1 MYIIIV
7 GGGNVG
13 YYLSKSLLSE
23 GHEVLVLEK
32 DPVSCARFEDDLG
45 SICVRGDGCEVATL
59 VEAGASRADV
69 FIAITNEDDDNLVS
83 CQIAKYKFNVPRT
96 IARVNDPK
104 NEEIF
109 QKLGV
114 DSTISVSGLIFQTIE
129 ERLPSHP
136 IVHLLTH
143 AASGEIIEVK
153 LHNKSKAVSKS
164 IKQLNLPEGFT
175 LMLLIRE
182 GQNPQVIT
190 DSLLF
195 KPEDRIIALTPS
207 GEENE
212 LQRLLIG
219 DNEPGKTER

>member
-13 YYLSKSLLSE
+13 YHLSKYLLSE

-32 DPVSCARFEDDLG
+32 DAVNCARFEDDLG

-69 FIAITNEDDDNLVS
+69 FIAITNEDEDNLVA
-83 CQIAKYKFNVPRT
+83 CQIAKFKFNVPRT

-104 NEEIF
+104 NEMIF

-129 ERLPSHP
+129 EKLPAHP
-136 IVHLLTH
+136 LVHLLTH
-143 AASGEIIEVK
+143 AASGIEIIEIK
-153 LHNKSKAVSKS
+153 LHGKSKAVAKS
-164 IKQLNLPEGFT
+164 ARQFKLPAGFAF
-175 LMLLIRE
+175 MLVIRE
-182 GQNPQVIT
+182 GQNPQVISEST
-190 DSLLF
+190 EF
-195 KPEDRIIALTPS
+195 KCDDRIIALAPT
-207 GEENE
+207 GRENE
-212 LQRLLIG
+212 LRDLLIG
-219 DNEPGKTER
+219 PPESD